1 MAVLAVT
8 CIISTAVPISVPIT
22 GYTDVSLSG
31 TGLSAEL
38 VTLDPGLAIFN
49 MTFDGSEFD
58 VNLLDSVGN
67 FEKGLAFILDPFTGS
82 LSKVVGIQEGGLYA
96 IDIIT
101 DCNWTIDITQP
112 SNLGLVSNSRG

>member
-1 MAVLAVT
+1 
-8 CIISTAVPISVPIT
+8 
-22 GYTDVSLSG
+22 
-31 TGLSAEL
+31 
-38 VTLDPGLAIFN
+38 